1 MAQAALIP
9 IVVTPAPAATAQAQ
23 TGSERGRGEDF
34 QGVLG
39 EVEKTAEKIAADNGK
54 PLPEAAR
61 ARRDDAAEP
70 ASRTASDKGDAA
82 GEVTVTVTDDEVMSE
97 QTVTQPV
104 VGKIE
109 AVIDSLMSQSTTN
122 TEVSYTDFSAAAEIA
137 LIAPPIDEGVQQN
150 PTPRL
155 EDQPVL
161 LSESDTEEFA
171 KPMPVSDDSEATKAL
186 ALGVVVPV
194 VAPVAQGTVAMQATS
209 QLQQQVSPS
218 ATTLSLIDKPVTGDS
233 AQSANANGQ
242 QQGDTE
248 RQAGNAKL
256 ITATVAAPG
265 AAADQ
270 PDQAQSFRQLIDAS
284 ASMPSADKSAPSTL
298 TAAAV
303 AVPASQP
310 TTASSVSTTLGLPLH
325 HPRWADGLSD
335 RVVWMVNQGV
345 QSADLKLNPAN
356 LGQIDVRITVSDGQA
371 TVNFTSPHQ
380 HVRDAIESAMPRLRE
395 MMQDGGMSL
404 AGANVSDQSARDQRQ
419 QAMAEGERGRGY
431 AFNADADDSMID
443 TSLSMPRAMRGIVD
457 YYA

>member
-1 MAQAALIP
+1 MTQAALIP
-9 IVVTPAPAATAQAQ
+9 IVVSPAPAASVQAQ
-23 TGSERGRGEDF
+23 TSYERDRGEDF

-39 EVEKTAEKIAADNGK
+39 EVAKTADKTAVDNGK

-61 ARRDDAAEP
+61 ARRDDSVEP
-70 ASRTASDKGDAA
+70 ASRTVSDKNDDVDVAA
-82 GEVTVTVTDDEVMSE
+82 VTVSDDAQTPEHTVTL
-97 QTVTQPV
+97 PV
-104 VGKIE
+104 VSKVE

-122 TEVSYTDFSAAAEIA
+122 TEVSYTELAAAEIK
-137 LIAPPIDEGVQQN
+137 LMAPPITDGVQQKL
-150 PTPRL
+150 TPRL

-161 LSESDTEEFA
+161 LSESDAEEVA
-171 KPMPVSDDSEATKAL
+171 KPLPVSDDSETTEAL
-186 ALGVVVPV
+186 ALGVVVPLA
-194 VAPVAQGTVAMQATS
+194 APVAQGTVAMQATS

-218 ATTLSLIDKPVTGDS
+218 ATTLSLIDKPVTGES
-233 AQSANANGQ
+233 TQSANANGQ

-256 ITATVAAPG
+256 ISAAVAAPG
-265 AAADQ
+265 AAAEQ

-284 ASMPSADKSAPSTL
+284 ASMLSADKSAPSTL

-419 QAMAEGERGRGY
+419 QATAEGERGRGY
-431 AFNADADDSMID
+431 AFNADADDSMVD
-443 TSLSMPRAMRGIVD
+443 TSLTMPRAMRGIVD